1 MIRLN
6 SLLKEAFSELEKEL
20 RTLGEN
26 LGEEM
31 DLYRSGRAGTYFTY
45 NGTYEGFDVT
55 VEYFGR
61 SRSVL
66 QISFSLQNPD
76 LRGKQILRF
85 KTTTSSFP
93 TVSIEEIVNDV
104 SDAAGEF
111 DVESV
116 EQFIEEMKSTAEGT
130 LENQ

>member
-6 SLLKEAFSELEKEL
+6 DLLKEAFSEMEKEL

-31 DLYRSGRAGTYFTY
+31 DLYRSGKAGTYFTY

-93 TVSIEEIVNDV
+93 TVSIEEVVNDV

-111 DVESV
+111 DIESV

-130 LENQ
+130 LK